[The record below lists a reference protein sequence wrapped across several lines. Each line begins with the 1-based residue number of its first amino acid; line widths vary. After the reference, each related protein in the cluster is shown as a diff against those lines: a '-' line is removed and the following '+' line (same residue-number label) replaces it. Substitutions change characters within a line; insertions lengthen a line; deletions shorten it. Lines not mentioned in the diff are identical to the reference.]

1 MNKYDENN
9 LLRFEQ
15 EIILGNERMR
25 IINAILTQ
33 QPVFY
38 KKGTIKRSQFQIK
51 NNTTDFLLK
60 SLWRKV

>member
-1 MNKYDENN
+1 MIKHHENN
-9 LLRFEQ
+9 SLRFEQ
-15 EIILGNERMR
+15 EIIQGNERMR
-25 IINAILTQ
+25 IINAILIQ

-51 NNTTDFLLK
+51 NNTRDFLLR